1 MFVSDRG
8 SEIGHQPAPE
18 AWPLV
23 AISILNWNG
32 WKDTLECLESV
43 RQLDYPNYLTL
54 VADNGS
60 WDDST
65 QRIKDWAGR
74 KLGEGNLLG
83 DYDRATALQGGKEQA
98 EQALDQVSSPGRLV
112 LIRNEENLGFA
123 GGNNV
128 TIHYALS
135 RRNPADFVLLLN
147 NDATVSPNCLTRLV
161 ETLQKTKA
169 GMAEAAI
176 FQAGAQ
182 APEGPWIPP
191 HWQIQFERFFGE
203 EMGPFLARD
212 NYQEVIAA
220 HGSAMIMRSEMLR
233 AVFSAKGEYLHE
245 RFFMY
250 LEDVGISVRAQK
262 LGYRC
267 IRVNDAVV
275 WHKGAASSG
284 GKYNC
289 REYYYSH
296 RNALLLS
303 RELSRAGWFIV
314 RVMNLPRTLGR
325 VAKNIIYRR
334 FVAAHAI
341 VSGLIDGY
349 CGVDG
354 KWKQH
359 DRGRSL
365 DRTSENKTEESQ
377 E

>member
-1 MFVSDRG
+1 MPPCNTE
-8 SEIGHQPAPE
+8 SEIDKQPVQE
-18 AWPLV
+18 SCPLV

-43 RQLDYPNYLTL
+43 LQLDYPNYLTL

-60 WDDST
+60 GDDST
-65 QRIKDWAGR
+65 ERINDWAGR
-74 KLGEGNLLG
+74 KLGPGHVLG
-83 DYDRATALQGGKEQA
+83 DYKRATALQGGDEKA
-98 EQALDQVSSPGRLV
+98 EQALDQASSPDRLV

-128 TIHYALS
+128 TVHYALS
-135 RRNPADFVLLLN
+135 RRHPADFVLLLN
-147 NDATVSPNCLTRLV
+147 NDAVVSPNCLAHLV
-161 ETLQKTKA
+161 EAIQKTRA
-169 GMAEAAI
+169 GIAEAAV
-176 FQAGAQ
+176 FNEGAQ
-182 APEGPWIPP
+182 VPESPWIPP
-191 HWQIQFERFFGE
+191 RWQIQFERFFGE
-203 EMGPFLARD
+203 KMGPFLARD

-250 LEDVGISVRAQK
+250 LEDVGISVRARK

-267 IRVNDAVV
+267 IRANDAVV
-275 WHKGAASSG
+275 RHKGAASSG

-303 RELSRAGWFIV
+303 PELSRAGWFIV
-314 RVMNLPRTLGR
+314 RVMNLPRALGR
-325 VAKNIIYRR
+325 VAKCILNRR
-334 FVAAHAI
+334 IAAAQAI

-349 CGVDG
+349 RGVGG
-354 KWKQH
+354 KWKRH
-359 DRGRSL
+359 DGGRPVGSL
-365 DRTSENKTEESQ
+365 SENKMEESRS
-377 E
+377 